1 MAILVVAAVFLVPLA
16 GSLWNAWRLQRR
28 LDEARREVSRVWER
42 GLARFTESADLLPD
56 ILVEL
61 DAAQVL
67 TFTNSA
73 FQRLGGYSDQDLHIG
88 MTLADALVPEQ
99 RPRLLRALAEARSG
113 ELPRAHS
120 FHLRRQDGE
129 ILPVALYLRPVVQ
142 AGRFVGWRGLLRD
155 LQETRRDIDRPRA
168 PHRAAEAV
176 VRAIV
181 RDFART
187 PAERHDEV
195 VGRALASAGAYLG
208 VDRAYLYRA
217 APAGDRFAACHLW
230 YAEGVTPLAG
240 DQQAPPLSAYPWV
253 SACFGRGQN
262 LRVPD
267 VTRLPAVSARERE
280 AWQSQGISALMAVP
294 LRDGDNV
301 TGFLGCEVFGEPRQW
316 DERDLDVL
324 ETIAEICQQ
333 MRARLPRLGDLLPD
347 PAFVVDPAGTV
358 VAWNEALALL
368 TGEPAARR
376 LGGTA
381 AEAATVILG
390 ADARPWPVQA
400 LLAAPAA
407 ATGALET
414 SVRIDHAAQESTQE
428 STHEA
433 YWRLVARPLHDEA
446 GRFLG
451 AVQIVQDITAAT
463 HAERYLRRRVRE
475 AERGQSIAREE
486 MHRLRDAIETNRFRG
501 AHLDG
506 ATEQAN

>member
-1 MAILVVAAVFLVPLA
+1 MALPVVVAVFVVTLA
-16 GSLWNAWRLQRR
+16 GSLWAAWRLQRR
-28 LDEARREVSRVWER
+28 LDEARREVTRVWER

-61 DAAQVL
+61 DTAQVL
-67 TFTNSA
+67 TFTNRA
-73 FQRLGGYSDQDLHIG
+73 FTRLCGYSEHDLRIG
-88 MTLADALVPEQ
+88 MTLADVLVPEQ
-99 RPRLLRALAEARSG
+99 RPRLVRALAEARGG
-113 ELPRAHS
+113 EQPRAHS
-120 FHLRRQDGE
+120 FHLRREDGE

-155 LQETRRDIDRPRA
+155 LQETQRDLERPRA

-176 VRAIV
+176 IRAIV
-181 RDFART
+181 KDFART
-187 PAERHDEV
+187 PAESHEEV

-217 APAGDRFAACHLW
+217 TPTGDRFTACHLW

-253 SACFGRGQN
+253 SGCFGRGQN

-267 VTRLPAVSARERE
+267 VMRMPAISARERE
-280 AWQSQGISALMAVP
+280 AWQAQGVSALMAVP
-294 LRDGDNV
+294 LRDGEVV

-333 MRARLPRLGDLLPD
+333 MRARLPRLGELLPD

-358 VAWNEALALL
+358 VAWNEALASL
-368 TGEPAARR
+368 TGEPAASR
-376 LGGTA
+376 LGGSA
-381 AEAATVILG
+381 AAAAAAVLG
-390 ADARPWPVQA
+390 ANAKPWPVQA
-400 LLAAPAA
+400 LVDAPDEAAG
-407 ATGALET
+407 TLET
-414 SVRIDHAAQESTQE
+414 AVRAELAAQEA
-428 STHEA
+428 H
-433 YWRLVARPLHDEA
+433 WRLVARPLRDEA

-451 AVQIVQDITAAT
+451 AVQIVQDITPAT
-463 HAERYLRRRVRE
+463 LAERHLRRRVRE
-475 AERGQSIAREE
+475 AERAQHVAREE
-486 MHRLRDAIETNRFRG
+486 TRRLRDALEANRYRN
-501 AHLDG
+501 ARLDG